1 MTRPAQTVE
10 HIAHAVE
17 KGYRTIEN
25 GVVSG
30 YKAIENGA
38 VRSFAAVTDKCI
50 EALFIRQG
58 ETAQA
63 CRERLARRS
72 ENPDNQSEN

>member
-1 MTRPAQTVE
+1 MTRPVQTVE
-10 HIAHAVE
+10 HIARAVE
-17 KGYRTIEN
+17 KGCKAIEN
-25 GVVSG
+25 GVVRG

-38 VRSFAAVTDKCI
+38 VRGFGAVTDKCI

-58 ETAQA
+58 ETVQA

-72 ENPDNQSEN
+72 EN